1 MHSQFGEDDIIIK
14 YFNEK
19 YGSGYKGSLLDIG
32 ANDGV
37 FISNSRALINKG
49 WFADLVEPAAIP
61 FKKLK
66 KTYEYNSNVKL
77 HESAISNIDGKTIFY
92 ESSSL
97 YSEADSGLLSTIVE
111 SEKKRLMQYGIRYT
125 QYEIETIT
133 FNTFKKQALC
143 PGWDFISCDTEGNDY
158 IILEQINLEEIN
170 CKCLCI
176 EHNSV
181 DIEKYI
187 KYAEQYKFKEL
198 FRNHVNIILAI

>member
-1 MHSQFGEDDIIIK
+1 MHSQFGEDDIIIE

-32 ANDGV
+32 ANDGI

-66 KTYEYNSNVKL
+66 KIYEYNSNVKL
-77 HESAISNIDGKTIFY
+77 HETAISNKNETVLFY

-97 YSEADSGLLSTIVE
+97 YTEADSGLLSTIVE
-111 SEKKRLMQYGIRYT
+111 AEKRKWGYYGMRYSE
-125 QYEIETIT
+125 YEIETIT
-133 FNTFKKQALC
+133 FNTFKQKALC

-158 IILEQINLEEIN
+158 IILEQINLKEIN

-176 EHNSV
+176 EHNNV

-187 KYAEQYKFKEL
+187 KYAEQYNFKEL